1 MRGNGFSETEARPE
15 DLEFVVKLVQEA
27 SSPPAFSESSESLRS
42 KGSEKT
48 SADNKATRAKV
59 AESNLL
65 DRLDQLFVKHHKGLI
80 AAIQKDREEKE
91 KKNWKKLSSLLDS
104 KISFI
109 QESISTSVAPTV
121 TDSVTSKMFPAID
134 RQFDS
139 LKSDLLPKVS
149 KSQIKVTAFESPV
162 LRSAIEAAV
171 QNRVQHAVKTAF
183 QSSLC
188 PAFEQ
193 SMMEVRRQSSSYIS
207 SLPIGQENGRLQ
219 LAIKAQSEELV
230 NLQKEISRLVE
241 LLYESSE
248 EEKSVSLKDLL
259 AEGKFSEAFTRVLDL
274 GDIQVVCDVCRVTE
288 PKLWEII
295 PTLSNAAVLSL
306 VQQLS
311 LDLSSD
317 VQLKLNWMAACI
329 LNLKTDDP
337 SLAPYIPRV
346 LGQVEHNLSSF
357 KSSFDP
363 SQTQAA
369 SMVLAVISKYL
380 V

>member
-1 MRGNGFSETEARPE
+1 
-15 DLEFVVKLVQEA
+15 
-27 SSPPAFSESSESLRS
+27 
-42 KGSEKT
+42 
-48 SADNKATRAKV
+48 
-59 AESNLL
+59 
-65 DRLDQLFVKHHKGLI
+65 
-80 AAIQKDREEKE
+80 
-91 KKNWKKLSSLLDS
+91 
-104 KISFI
+104 
-109 QESISTSVAPTV
+109 
-121 TDSVTSKMFPAID
+121 
-134 RQFDS
+134 
-139 LKSDLLPKVS
+139 
-149 KSQIKVTAFESPV
+149 
-162 LRSAIEAAV
+162 
-171 QNRVQHAVKTAF
+171 
-183 QSSLC
+183 
-188 PAFEQ
+188 
-193 SMMEVRRQSSSYIS
+193 
-207 SLPIGQENGRLQ
+207 
-219 LAIKAQSEELV
+219 
-230 NLQKEISRLVE
+230 
-241 LLYESSE
+241 
-248 EEKSVSLKDLL
+248 LKDLL

>member
-139 LKSDLLPKVS
+139 LKSDLLPKVEDLFIRFLFVRFLSLRS
-149 KSQIKVTAFESPV
+149 KS
-162 LRSAIEAAV
+162 L
-171 QNRVQHAVKTAF
+171 
-183 QSSLC
+183 L
-188 PAFEQ
+188 
-193 SMMEVRRQSSSYIS
+193 
-207 SLPIGQENGRLQ
+207 L
-219 LAIKAQSEELV
+219 
-230 NLQKEISRLVE
+230 NLQS
-241 LLYESSE
+241 
-248 EEKSVSLKDLL
+248 
-259 AEGKFSEAFTRVLDL
+259 
-274 GDIQVVCDVCRVTE
+274 
-288 PKLWEII
+288 
-295 PTLSNAAVLSL
+295 
-306 VQQLS
+306 
-311 LDLSSD
+311 
-317 VQLKLNWMAACI
+317 
-329 LNLKTDDP
+329 
-337 SLAPYIPRV
+337 
-346 LGQVEHNLSSF
+346 
-357 KSSFDP
+357 
-363 SQTQAA
+363 
-369 SMVLAVISKYL
+369 
-380 V
+380 